1 MEDGKRTRLLCQADR
16 DYVAV
21 GMFSSDVGESKSLAA
36 FDCLNVDYQLAI
48 WDLFSVLVGTLLR
61 ECPSTT

>member
-36 FDCLNVDYQLAI
+36 FDCLKVD
-48 WDLFSVLVGTLLR
+48 
-61 ECPSTT
+61 